1 MSFRL
6 KAISLVVIVLV
17 AVVASYVTYS
27 RLVVNPRVITELQT
41 NPQGQRAGIAMLITF
56 ADGQQIPVN
65 YLREGNTIFAGADG
79 GWWRQFQGDGAPVT
93 LLVRGQTLTGHATV
107 VLDDPAYTHSVFKR
121 LRPKAPAWLPDWLN
135 GKLIVIGI
143 DKESGS

>member
-6 KAISLVVIVLV
+6 KAIGLVVIVLV
-17 AVVASYVTYS
+17 AVIASYATYT
-27 RLVVNPRVITELQT
+27 RMVVNPRVTSELQT

-56 ADGQQIPVN
+56 ADGTQIPVN

-79 GWWRQFQGDGAPVT
+79 GWWRQFEGEGAPVT
-93 LLVRGQTLTGHATV
+93 LLVRGQTLSGHATV
-107 VLDDPAYTHSVFKR
+107 VLDDPDYTHSVFKR

-135 GKLIVIGI
+135 GKLVVISVEAEVGN
-143 DKESGS
+143 